1 MGLAMNNRIWEVP
14 AFRMTIELD
23 KLARDEKKIKKVF
36 EILEECR
43 IPCECMALNI
53 DSLSTAVRKSEQDKI
68 EGFEKQLKGQLG
80 QVDIVTE
87 DGVALLCVESRLL
100 RGRRIGMIVSSLSM
114 QDIEIK
120 MQRYLLYKNLLM
132 VCVAMDKVER
142 AREIIVEAL
151 ETGNDFGIAESR

>member
-1 MGLAMNNRIWEVP
+1 MGLCTAEFLKVQTLGKDKEWGKLFWDSSLNIFHGKVPVGQTVGLTMKNRIWEVP

-53 DSLSTAVRKSEQDKI
+53 DSLSTAVRKSEQGKI
-68 EGFEKQLKGQLG
+68 EGFGRLLKGQLG

-87 DGVALLCVESRLL
+87 
-100 RGRRIGMIVSSLSM
+100 
-114 QDIEIK
+114 
-120 MQRYLLYKNLLM
+120 
-132 VCVAMDKVER
+132 ER
-142 AREIIVEAL
+142 AAQGAQDRHDRQQPFH
-151 ETGNDFGIAESR
+151 GGY